1 LGRASDQLLGT
12 NNIGDGPFYLLFHA
26 RPTAC
31 NGDILTEA
39 QVKSYSALFA
49 MFCEA
54 YMVSRPAW
62 TLGHRIQACHSG
74 ESAIAAAALMS
85 DAG

>member
-31 NGDILTEA
+31 NENILTEA
-39 QVKSYSALFA
+39 QVKSYSAWFS

-54 YMVSRPAW
+54 YMVNRPAW
-62 TLGHRIQACHSG
+62 TLGHCVKTYHSG
-74 ESAIAAAALMS
+74 ESAIAAEAFMS

>member
-31 NGDILTEA
+31 NADILPEA
-39 QVKSYSALFA
+39 QVKSYSAWFS
-49 MFCEA
+49 MSCEA

-62 TLGHRIQACHSG
+62 TLGHRIQTCHNGKST
-74 ESAIAAAALMS
+74 IAAEAFM
-85 DAG
+85 